1 MRKNLS
7 LILLAVSAVLCG
19 QEIMKNS
26 SFDQKNIWQDAAL
39 SQPAGHFAGSQ
50 FTEDKTWNNCL
61 KLELKKL
68 AKGQVGAVLLIGKD
82 GKKTGF
88 AAKPETTYE
97 FSFEAKGTVPGVTT
111 AAMLY
116 HNDEPA
122 WKPGASK
129 RVKTT
134 LGNFRTPAEW
144 TKFRGTFRTGS
155 DTIRAALVLQFWAK
169 GELVKK
175 WKPGQYLLVDNISIR
190 ERKSAVTESA
200 AEAQA
205 PQDAPAVP
213 AFLAGTPN
221 TFGEG
226 IPFEVRSE
234 GGNAVVTATLPDST
248 PKKTVSA
255 NGSGIWA
262 DDVVEVFFSRG
273 QVFRQFALASGGG
286 RYSRDGQQELKDYSA
301 WKGSVEGRTFTFEIP
316 WKLIGF
322 DPQPGT
328 ALKFNIGAQFGGKT
342 HFLPPVTGNF
352 HDVQRY
358 PLLIFGPLED
368 YLKKQCPGAE
378 QFASLPVPEAVGK
391 MRAMKQAA
399 ALKKAGKAPFAAAR
413 FSPVHGFSMP
423 LEITAENLLD
433 PARTIELTALVNEHK
448 VLPLAILN
456 RTGKTETYRI
466 VVRNTDPK
474 DEIDRN
480 GLDGGFDGIT
490 LREALSVKDSDA
502 AGAGRIFDPLPKMN
516 EAQTLTVEPGAVRL
530 CWITFDCVKAGTFRG
545 VIRIIPLG
553 EPAQMKRYQYSG
565 KMQDYPLTLKV
576 LDHALKPLR
585 AGGFWGASQISENF
599 FRAHQDIAPGEI
611 QISPWIFS
619 SIRFDGQGNVTGRSD
634 KLAERIRTWYGWFR
648 NRPGSP
654 KIKIVFAY
662 SVYDTMVRANLPKNI
677 PAHSPLCMKAF
688 QNYLR
693 AVAEVMREA
702 GVPADEYAFELV
714 DEPRGK
720 YFERHLT
727 LAKAAREAL
736 PNGIFFMT
744 WAPKNFGYT
753 PEMIRKFLPH
763 VKHHLFHHLLLND
776 PEYQALFKE
785 IRQSGGHYGHY
796 VCSTSMRE
804 DLHRYYRLT
813 GWKGARIGA
822 EYYHVY
828 ILCEIPWG
836 LPGPTNWKLAAHGG
850 LLLRTGDN
858 AIPTIR
864 SEALREGYTDLRY
877 LELLNDP
884 DFTRKAVEKVMM
896 NQHDP
901 SVPEQIRAEVIR
913 RLESGK

>member
-1 MRKNLS
+1 MKKNLF
-7 LILLAVSAVLCG
+7 LTLLAMSAVVLG
-19 QEIMKNS
+19 QEMLKNS
-26 SFDQKNIWQDAAL
+26 SFDQKNIWQDASL
-39 SQPAGHFAGSQ
+39 SQPAGHFAGTQ

-68 AKGQVGAVLLIGKD
+68 AKGQVGAMLLIGKD
-82 GKKTGF
+82 GKKVGF

-122 WKPGASK
+122 WKSGASK

-134 LGNFRTPAEW
+134 LGAFRTPAEW
-144 TKFRGTFRTGS
+144 TKFSGTFRTGS
-155 DTIRAALVLQFWAK
+155 DTIRAALVIQFWAK
-169 GELVKK
+169 GESAKK
-175 WKPGQYLLVDNISIR
+175 WKPGQYLLVDNISIK
-190 ERKSAVTESA
+190 ERKSAVTEPA
-200 AEAQA
+200 AEAEA
-205 PQDAPAVP
+205 PQDAAAVP
-213 AFLAGTPN
+213 AFLADTPN
-221 TFGEG
+221 TFGQD
-226 IPFEVRSE
+226 IPFKVRSE
-234 GGNAVVTATLPDST
+234 GDNAVVTATLPDST
-248 PKKTVSA
+248 PKKKISA

-262 DDVVEVFFSRG
+262 DDVVEIFFARG
-273 QVFRQFALASGGG
+273 HVFRQFALASGGG
-286 RYSRDGQQELKDYSA
+286 RYSRDGQQERKDYSD
-301 WKGSVEGRTFTFEIP
+301 WKGTVEGRTFTFEIP

-322 DPQPGT
+322 TPEPGT
-328 ALKFNIGAQFGGKT
+328 AVKFNIGAQFGGKT
-342 HFLPPVTGNF
+342 HFLPPVTGNL

-368 YLKKQCPGAE
+368 YLKKECPGAE
-378 QFASLPVPEAVGK
+378 QFALLSVPEAVGK

-413 FSPVHGFSMP
+413 FSPVHGFAQP
-423 LEITAENLLD
+423 LEITAEALLD
-433 PARTIELTALVNEHK
+433 PDRTIELTALVNEHK

-530 CWITFDCVKAGTFRG
+530 CWITFDCRKAGTFRG

-553 EPAQMKRYQYSG
+553 EPAQMKRYHYSG

-585 AGGFWGASQISENF
+585 TDGFWGPSQVSENF

-611 QISPWIFS
+611 MLSPWMFS

-634 KLAERIRTWYGWFR
+634 KLAERIRTWHGWFK
-648 NRPGSP
+648 NRRTSP
-654 KIKIVFAY
+654 KIKFVVAY

-688 QNYLR
+688 QNYLH

-702 GVPADEYAFELV
+702 GVPGDEYAFELV

-753 PEMIRKFLPH
+753 PEMIRKFLPY
-763 VKHHLFHHLLLND
+763 VKHHLFHYLLLND
-776 PEYQALFKE
+776 PQYQTLFKE

-836 LPGPTNWKLAAHGG
+836 LPGPTNWKLASHGG

-884 DFTRKAVEKVMM
+884 DFTREAIEKVMT

-901 SVPEQIRAEVIR
+901 AVPEQIRAEVIR